1 MRKNDLLKALNIDE
15 STDLFNS
22 VYDSAL
28 SEFKE
33 SGVFYL
39 NRGFVEDIQKK
50 YHPFTEYYDF
60 ILEMVDRV
68 SKKPELCLFSLILH
82 RMIEKNKAMDGEN
95 ISMPERTP
103 FESSEDETD
112 FEFTGFF
119 AHLAFTHEMADYYLK
134 RGLPTEYFTDTLHDM
149 YETAGIYAYSLTAG
163 RLGYNNTTYFS
174 WNQYYIYHKI
184 VRIGQLNFEIR
195 RPFPD
200 HIVALR
206 NSKGEIRLLAH
217 NKGVTAEGEIVGT
230 LGNTE
235 EDFFADFKETEQT
248 YEGYLI
254 DEEGIKVT
262 KERRAFPKSE
272 WSIAIKPGDDYLN
285 VHIPRSGKITK
296 ESNER
301 DYREA
306 LRLHRLM
313 FPEMD
318 FKAIGCQSWLLSRQ
332 LKEMLPEGSNIVAF
346 LSAYRKYPVKTG
358 GKAVFSFLFPKKAD
372 SYEELAEDTSLQRKV
387 KALYLSG
394 GAVIEAAGLIFP
406 EDIEDQSLL

>member
-15 STDLFNS
+15 STDLFDS

-68 SKKPELCLFSLILH
+68 SKKPVLSLFSLILH
-82 RMIEKNKAMDGEN
+82 RMIEKNKAVNGKN

-119 AHLAFTHEMADYYLK
+119 AHLAFTHEMADFYLG

-163 RLGYNNTTYFS
+163 RLGFNNTTYFS

-184 VRIGQLNFEIR
+184 VKIGVLNYEVGH
-195 RPFPD
+195 PFPELC
-200 HIVALR
+200 VALR
-206 NSKGEIRLLAH
+206 NQEGEYRLLAY
-217 NKGVTAEGEIVGT
+217 NKGVTEKGYILGT
-230 LGNTE
+230 LGDE
-235 EDFFADFKETEQT
+235 KQAFFADFKETET
-248 YEGYLI
+248 HFSGYLI
-254 DEEGIKVT
+254 DELNARITREKVT
-262 KERRAFPKSE
+262 LSKDE
-272 WSIAIKPGDDYLN
+272 WQVAIRPGDEFLN
-285 VHIPRSGKITK
+285 VHIPRSGKISK
-296 ESNER
+296 ENNDRS
-301 DYREA
+301 YKEA
-306 LRLHRLM
+306 IRIHKLI
-313 FPEMD
+313 FPEKD
-318 FKAIGCQSWLLSRQ
+318 IKAIGCMSWLLSPD
-332 LKEMLPEGSNIVAF
+332 LCEMLPESSNILAF
-346 LSAYRKYPVKTG
+346 QKAYRKFPLTMKNY
-358 GKAVFSFLFPKKAD
+358 GKAVFSFLFPRKVD
-372 SYEELAEDTSLQRKV
+372 RYEDLAEDTSLQRKV
-387 KALYLSG
+387 KARYLDG

-406 EDIEDQSLL
+406 DEIQ